1 LYNYPDM
8 NLLRYHFP
16 VIVYA
21 GLIFFAS
28 SFSVVPFDL
37 PDFSLKDKLVH
48 FIEFAIFGALLWRS
62 ANRWK
67 LSLTRIKLLIIALII
82 GSIYAAFDEF
92 HQFLVPGRN
101 SDFADWIADAIGLAV
116 GIVVAYIFISE
127 KRRLKKYA
135 RN

>member
-1 LYNYPDM
+1 M

-28 SFSVVPFDL
+28 SFSVIPFNL
-37 PDFSLKDKLVH
+37 PAFDLKDKLVH
-48 FIEFAIFGALLWRS
+48 FVEFAILGALLWRS
-62 ANRWK
+62 ASRWK
-67 LSLTRIKLLIIALII
+67 LSFTRIKLLIIALII

-92 HQFLVPGRN
+92 HQFFVPGRN
-101 SDFADWIADAIGLAV
+101 CDLFDWVADAIGLAV
-116 GIVVAYIFISE
+116 GIAVAYILISE

-135 RN
+135 